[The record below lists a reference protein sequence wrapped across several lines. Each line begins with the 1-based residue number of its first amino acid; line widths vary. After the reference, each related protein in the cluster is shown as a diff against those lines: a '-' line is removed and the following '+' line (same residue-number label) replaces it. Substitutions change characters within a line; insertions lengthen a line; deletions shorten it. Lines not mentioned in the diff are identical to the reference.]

1 MPDKI
6 PPVGPLASHSVEEPA
21 GRPWNP
27 RRVSPTSLVIH
38 AHFYQPPRENP
49 WTEEVSREPSA
60 APFHDWN
67 ARISA
72 ESYRPNAYARV
83 FDGDGR
89 VLAIVNNYEELSF
102 NVGPTLMSWLERH
115 QPDVYGR
122 IQDAEAGGGA
132 IAQAWN
138 HMILPLANERDIRT
152 QIRWGLADFRHR
164 FGREAPGMWLPETA
178 VNPFVLSI
186 LAEEGVRFTI
196 LAPGQ
201 MAAIRPLAGRASR
214 SLAAVPNKA
223 WTEIDGD
230 HPIDTRVAY
239 RFVHPRKKDLGVDL
253 VVYHGGLSH
262 ALAFEAVTSEALVER
277 AAAAGDRRGGLI
289 AIALDGETFGHHH
302 KWADRA
308 LAYALTAEA
317 PRRGLEVTNLV
328 AWLERNPPLY
338 EAQVHESA
346 WSCAHGVGRWST
358 DCGCSTG
365 GPAGADQRWRA
376 PLRAALDGLRET
388 GIDVFERRGPALFTG
403 GDHWAARDAYVDVL
417 IGAVT
422 REDFAARWVAPGAD
436 PVLAFTLLEAQRNAM
451 LMYTSCGW
459 FFYDLA
465 GLETVQVL
473 RYAAR
478 VCDLLVEAGE
488 PSPEAAL
495 LGALREAHS
504 FDQGDGRRIWGGQVA
519 PARVDASRVAA
530 HLALADLFGLPEPVE
545 GRLGGFDVAT
555 LDHGGA
561 AHPAAMDPGWQPA
574 SARRR
579 DPHIHHQHREPAAL
593 AWRRVRLTHRRTGRQ
608 HELVAVALQLGDLE
622 AVGAVRTADWPAD
635 ANALEMLQ
643 QDIEAGRTDDELV
656 TRLADAFLGATRRL
670 YQGDT
675 PCPPGVTSGAG
686 QAFDVSSL
694 LPEAAEALLDRA
706 AAGLA
711 DHLAAA
717 AEPFLNAAQW
727 AALANRELASGVE
740 HRAPEWPF
748 ALRGA
753 AETALA
759 HRIEL
764 LLAAGDLDAAVA
776 VTRRARSLGLAV
788 LTSAAGATARQAVSD
803 TVLDAVRRAI
813 ADTDGSGSDVDNPI
827 KAALDTLALAREL
840 SIDPDLDR
848 AQELVYDTVRA
859 TDRPDLEPLA
869 LGLGLSPDLF
879 ESRPEDEIRTS
890 A

>member
-1 MPDKI
+1 
-6 PPVGPLASHSVEEPA
+6 VV
-21 GRPWNP
+21 
-27 RRVSPTSLVIH
+27 H

-49 WTEEVSREPSA
+49 WTEEVPREPSA

-72 ESYRPNAYARV
+72 ESYRPNAFARI
-83 FDGDGR
+83 FDGNGR

-122 IQDAEAGGGA
+122 IQAAEAGGGA

-138 HMILPLANERDIRT
+138 HMILPLANERDVRT

-178 VNPFVLSI
+178 VNADVLAI

-201 MAAIRPLAGRASR
+201 VAAIRPLAGRTSR
-214 SLAAVPNKA
+214 SLAAVPNKE

-239 RFVHPRKKDLGVDL
+239 RYLHPRNQGLGVDL

-262 ALAFEAVTSEALVER
+262 ALAFEAVTSEALVDR
-277 AAAAGDRRGGLI
+277 AAASGGRRGGLV

-328 AWLERNPPLY
+328 SWLERNPPLY

-365 GPAGADQRWRA
+365 GPDGADQRWRA

-388 GIDVFERRGPALFTG
+388 GVEVFERRGPALFTG
-403 GDHWAARDAYVDVL
+403 GDPWAARDAYVDVL
-417 IGAVT
+417 IGAIS
-422 REDFAARWVAPGAD
+422 REQFAARWVAPGAD

-488 PSPEAAL
+488 PSPEPVL
-495 LGALREAHS
+495 LGALREARS
-504 FDQGDGRRIWGGQVA
+504 FDQGDGRRIWGAQVA
-519 PARVDASRVAA
+519 PARVDAARVAA
-530 HLALADLFGLPEPVE
+530 HLALADLFGLPEPSE
-545 GRLGGFDVAT
+545 GRIGGFDVET
-555 LDHGGA
+555 LDHAGA
-561 AHPAAMDPGWQPA
+561 AHPAALDPGWVP
-574 SARRR
+574 RTPGER
-579 DPHIHHQHREPAAL
+579 DPAAL
-593 AWRRVRLTHRRTGRQ
+593 AWRHVRLTHRRTGRV
-608 HELVAVALQLGDLE
+608 HELVAVALQLGDQE
-622 AVGAVRTADWPAD
+622 AVGAVRAADWPAD
-635 ANALEMLQ
+635 ADALGMLR
-643 QDIEAGRTDDELV
+643 QDIEAGRSDDELV
-656 TRLADAFLGATRRL
+656 TRLADTFLSGSRRQD
-670 YQGDT
+670 QGDT
-675 PCPPGVTSGAG
+675 PWPPGVTTGSG

-711 DHLAAA
+711 DHLSAA

-727 AALANRELASGVE
+727 AALANRELAAGGADG
-740 HRAPEWPF
+740 APEWPF

-753 AETALA
+753 AETAAA

-764 LLAAGDLDAAVA
+764 LLAAGDLDGA
-776 VTRRARSLGLAV
+776 VTVARRARSLGLAA
-788 LTSAAGATARQAVSD
+788 LTSAAGATARQSVSG
-803 TVLDAVRRAI
+803 TVLAAVHHAVTAGP
-813 ADTDGSGSDVDNPI
+813 ADGEAV

-840 SIDPDLDR
+840 GIDPDLDR
-848 AQELVYDTVRA
+848 AQELVYDTVRSA
-859 TDRPDLEPLA
+859 ERPDLEPLA
-869 LGLGLSPDLF
+869 AGLNLSPALF
-879 ESRPEDEIRTS
+879 EPEAERTS

>member
-1 MPDKI
+1 
-6 PPVGPLASHSVEEPA
+6 
-21 GRPWNP
+21 
-27 RRVSPTSLVIH
+27 VSPISLVVH

-49 WTEEVSREPSA
+49 WTEEVPREPSA

-67 ARISA
+67 SRISA
-72 ESYRPNAYARV
+72 ESYRPNAFARI
-83 FDGDGR
+83 FDSNGH

-122 IQDAEAGGGA
+122 IQEASRRPGAATQVGGGA
-132 IAQAWN
+132 IAQAFN

-178 VNPFVLSI
+178 VNPFVLSV
-186 LAEEGVRFTI
+186 LAEEGIGFTI

-201 MAAIRPLAGRASR
+201 VAAIRPLTARSSR
-214 SLAAVPNKA
+214 SLAAVPNRA
-223 WTEIDGD
+223 WTPIDGD
-230 HPIDTRVAY
+230 HPVDTRVAY
-239 RFVHPRKKDLGVDL
+239 RFVHPRKKGLGVDL

-262 ALAFEAVTSEALVER
+262 ALAFESVTSEALVDR
-277 AAAAGDRRGGLI
+277 AAGAVGRRGGLV

-317 PRRGLEVTNLV
+317 PRRGLEVTNLA

-346 WSCAHGVGRWST
+346 WSCAHGVGRWSA

-376 PLRAALDGLRET
+376 PLRAALDQLRDT
-388 GIDVFERRGPALFTG
+388 GVEVFERRAAGLFVG
-403 GDHWAARDAYVDVL
+403 GDPWAARDAYIDVL
-417 IGAVT
+417 IGAT
-422 REDFAARWVAPGAD
+422 SRRDFSARWVEPGAD
-436 PVLAFTLLEAQRNAM
+436 EVLAFTLLEAQRNAM

-488 PSPEAAL
+488 PSPEPALLAAL
-495 LGALREAHS
+495 RQARS
-504 FDQGDGRRIWGGQVA
+504 FDQGDGRRIWGAQVA

-530 HLALADLFGLPEPVE
+530 HLSLSDLFGLPEPAE
-545 GRLGGFDVAT
+545 GRLGGFDLETIDRGA
-555 LDHGGA
+555 A
-561 AHPAAMDPGWQPA
+561 AHPAALDPGWQPVR
-574 SARRR
+574 ARRPAPGSGPAAASPSLSAVHP
-579 DPHIHHQHREPAAL
+579 PHHEPAAL
-593 AWRRVRLTHRRTGRQ
+593 AWRHVRLTHRRTGRV
-608 HELVAVALQLGDLE
+608 HDLVAVALQLGDLE
-622 AVGAVRTADWPAD
+622 AVGAVRAADWPAD
-635 ANALEMLQ
+635 ADALAMLR
-643 QDIEAGRTDDELV
+643 QDIEAGRSDDELV
-656 TRLADAFLGATRRL
+656 TRLADSF
-670 YQGDT
+670 
-675 PCPPGVTSGAG
+675 VTTGAG
-686 QAFDVSSL
+686 LAFDVSSL

-727 AALANRELASGVE
+727 AALANRELASGAG
-740 HRAPEWPF
+740 HGTPEWPF

-759 HRIEL
+759 HRVEV
-764 LLAAGDLDAAVA
+764 LLAAGDLDAAVTVA
-776 VTRRARSLGLAV
+776 RRARSLGLAA
-788 LTSAAGATARQAVSD
+788 LTSAAGATARQAVSA
-803 TVLDAVRRAI
+803 TVLDAVRRAVLERASASD
-813 ADTDGSGSDVDNPI
+813 ADDPV

-840 SIDPDLDR
+840 AIHPDLDR
-848 AQELVYDTVRA
+848 AQELVYDTVRSA
-859 TDRPDLEPLA
+859 DRPDLAPLA
-869 LGLGLSPDLF
+869 EALGLSPALF
-879 ESRPEDEIRTS
+879 EEESGDEIRTS